1 MVADILDF
9 TSESK
14 QIQKRTIQKTIDY
27 ERESLNSDD
36 QQFHQLIYDLVWDRY
51 MLTFKC
57 MSVFREEFKNIFLSP

>member
-36 QQFHQLIYDLVWDRY
+36 QQFHQYQQ
-51 MLTFKC
+51 K
-57 MSVFREEFKNIFLSP
+57 EQQFLNSYHQTQKKTTTYGIRNL